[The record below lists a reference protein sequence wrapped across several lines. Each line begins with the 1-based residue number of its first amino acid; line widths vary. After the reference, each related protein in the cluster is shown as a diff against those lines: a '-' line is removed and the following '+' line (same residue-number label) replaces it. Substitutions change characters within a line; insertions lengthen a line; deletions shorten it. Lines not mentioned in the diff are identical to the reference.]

1 MKIKNLTTNENLRRI
16 EMTTKRNDGFT
27 LLELLVVL
35 VILGLL
41 ISIAAPNLFEQM
53 GGAKRDTATI
63 QIENLGASLDLYRL
77 NVGSYPSQNEGL
89 NALIKAPVGAGNRW
103 KGPYVKKGQSLVDP
117 WGNAYVYTFPGK
129 HNNGY
134 DLYSS
139 AADGKEGGEGDNKD
153 ITNW

>member
-1 MKIKNLTTNENLRRI
+1 MSRSKKN
-16 EMTTKRNDGFT
+16 GFT

-53 GGAKRDTATI
+53 RGAKRDTAAI

-77 NVGSYPSQNEGL
+77 NIGRYPSQDEGL
-89 NALIKAPVGAGNRW
+89 NAMVEAPSDAGSRW
-103 KGPYVKKGQSLVDP
+103 KGPYVKREQSLTDP
-117 WGNAYVYTFPGK
+117 WGGLYVYTFPGK
-129 HNNGY
+129 HNKKGY
-134 DLYSS
+134 DLYSLG
-139 AADGKEGGEGDNKD
+139 ADSQEGGEGENKD

>member
-1 MKIKNLTTNENLRRI
+1 MDMNRSIK
-16 EMTTKRNDGFT
+16 DGFT

-53 GGAKRDTATI
+53 RAAKRDTSAI

-77 NVGSYPSQNEGL
+77 NVGRYPSQDEGL
-89 NALIKAPVGAGNRW
+89 NAMVKAPADAGSRW
-103 KGPYVKKGQSLVDP
+103 RGPYVKKEQYLTDP
-117 WGNAYVYTFPGK
+117 WGNFYAYTFPGK
-129 HNNGY
+129 HNKKGY
-134 DLYSS
+134 DLYSLG
-139 AADGKEGGEGDNKD
+139 ADGQEGGDDDNQD